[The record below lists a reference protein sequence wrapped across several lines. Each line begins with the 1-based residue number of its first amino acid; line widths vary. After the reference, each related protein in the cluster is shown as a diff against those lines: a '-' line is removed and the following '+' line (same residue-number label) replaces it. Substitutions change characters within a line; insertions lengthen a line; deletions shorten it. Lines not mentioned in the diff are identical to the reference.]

1 MLSVDKTEN
10 LINILKTLSAEYIEN
25 EPMKNH
31 TTFKIGG
38 NADIF
43 VKVFDENALCTVV
56 SYCGDNDIDYFILG
70 KGSNILVSDDGLSKV
85 VITLDG
91 EFKEIEVN
99 GETIKCGAGVA
110 LSKLCTVAL
119 DNSLSGLE
127 FAYGIPGSVGGATFM
142 NAGAYGGE
150 FKDVVSSVACLT
162 KDGKVKT
169 YEKGELDFS
178 YRHSVFSDTGE
189 IVLYTTFS
197 LNKGE
202 KESIKSKMDD
212 YMFRRTSKQPLDFPS
227 AGSVFK
233 RPQGNFAGTL
243 IEKCGLK
250 GTRVGGAEVS
260 QKHAGFIINAD
271 NATCKDVEELIK
283 LVQKKVEEETGYFLE
298 REIIFLK

>member
-43 VKVFDENALCTVV
+43 VKVFDKKSLSLLV
-56 SYCGDNDIDYFILG
+56 SYCIENDIDYFILG

-91 EFKEIEVN
+91 EFKNIEVN

-150 FKDVVSSVACLT
+150 FKDVVSSVTCLA
-162 KDGKVKT
+162 KDGKIKT

-197 LNKGE
+197 LKKGE
-202 KESIKSKMDD
+202 KESIKSQMDD